1 MPYANEA
8 CGGCYDLSL
17 PMDLPISTQNAVYI
31 EDCTFSYTDMITP
44 AVFDMEGGGGRIVFR
59 HNRVI
64 DGFLYNHWN
73 RGGHIGGT
81 KWEIYNNTFIGGA
94 WAAAGGMPGRFQAG
108 TGVIYNNSV
117 TGYGLGWK
125 VDELRGCGQESGS
138 WLLACDGTHAWDGNI
153 ESNGWPCLNQIGRA
167 TGISL
172 DPVTHAKSGMQASQP
187 AYSWNNGAQATCA
200 SGGNCTDSVT
210 ISRYNPCPANVIQS
224 TAHSKGE
231 FDYVN
236 NGSTP
241 MPGYAPYVYPHP
253 LQHLAHMIPP
263 AAPSGLSV
271 Q

>member
-1 MPYANEA
+1 MGPENAKKVLDQFKPKIAVPMHYYNNTAMLERFMDGPYQTRFLENNKF
-8 CGGCYDLSL
+8 S
-17 PMDLPISTQNAVYI
+17 ISK
-31 EDCTFSYTDMITP
+31 
-44 AVFDMEGGGGRIVFR
+44 
-59 HNRVI
+59 
-64 DGFLYNHWN
+64 HWN